1 MAANARKAA
10 LLSSL
15 GAGLEYYDFIIYG
28 MMAEQLSSLFFPSD
42 VAWVGLIKT
51 FAIFAVGYFAR
62 PFGGVVFGLIGDTFG
77 RKKAFLS
84 IMLLM
89 AAATFGIGLMPT
101 YAHIGAAAPCLLLL
115 LRLLQG
121 ISVGA
126 ELPGAITV
134 VCEHAQE
141 QKRGIYSS
149 VVMAGTSLGALL
161 ASFVL
166 FLLTGNADKEQIM
179 SWGWRLP
186 FLLGG
191 ALAVANY
198 YIRKHLQETPEF
210 TQMKAE
216 RTTQTS
222 LKEPLICL
230 LREHWPQLIQGV
242 GLTLFISSLVIG
254 GLYLPT
260 YLNLHYGY
268 APADIYLA
276 IMGGMF
282 WSAIALPIC
291 GLIAD
296 RFDKKRMLIT
306 TMLVFLAW
314 AFPLFALLK
323 MQTFTAVLGFMI
335 AYQTV
340 IALVTSCYFPILAS
354 LFPTKTRFTGIAA
367 SYNIAYSTMA
377 TLPVAV
383 TAIIRYS
390 ENPNTF
396 IWVLMAF
403 ALTSAVCASYKKQ
416 LVLKYT

>member
-1 MAANARKAA
+1 MASNARKAA

-28 MMAEQLSSLFFPSD
+28 MMAEQLSALFFPAD
-42 VAWVGLIKT
+42 APWVGLIKT

-77 RKKAFLS
+77 RKKSFLLV
-84 IMLLM
+84 MLLM
-89 AAATFGIGLMPT
+89 AAATFGIGLLPT
-101 YAHIGAAAPCLLLL
+101 YTQIGAAAPCLLLL

-141 QKRGIYSS
+141 QKRGIYSCI
-149 VVMAGTSLGALL
+149 VMAGTSLGALL

-166 FLLTGNADKEQIM
+166 YLLAGNAGKEQIM

-198 YIRKHLQETPEF
+198 FIRRHLQETPEF
-210 TQMKAE
+210 TQMKLE
-216 RTTQTS
+216 RTSQTS
-222 LKEPLICL
+222 LKEPLIYL
-230 LREHWPQLIQGV
+230 LREHWLQLIQGI
-242 GLTLFISSLVIG
+242 GLTLFVSSLVIG

-260 YLNLHYGY
+260 HLNLYYGY
-268 APADIYLA
+268 ASSDIYLA
-276 IMGGMF
+276 IIGGML
-282 WSAIALPIC
+282 WSAIILPVC
-291 GLIAD
+291 GYIAD
-296 RFDKKRMLIT
+296 RFDKRKV
-306 TMLVFLAW
+306 LVIAVLSFLTW

-323 MQTFTAVLGFMI
+323 MHTFSAALGFMM

-340 IALVTSCYFPILAS
+340 IALVTSCYFPLLAS
-354 LFPTKTRFTGIAA
+354 LFPTRARFTGIAA
-367 SYNIAYSTMA
+367 CYNVAYSAMA
-377 TLPVAV
+377 TLPIVV
-383 TAIIRYS
+383 TALIRYS
-390 ENPNTF
+390 ANPNTF
-396 IWVLMAF
+396 IWVLMSC
-403 ALTSAVCASYKKQ
+403 ALVSASCVFLKKQ
-416 LVLKYT
+416 LVAKPI